1 MRTLLILL
9 LLCTAAPSARSARDP
24 PPFDRSHALFDA
36 LLSEHVSAGH
46 VDYRRLTEHP
56 QALDEYLALL
66 ASLAPADLQALPRS
80 DQLAYWINAYNAFA
94 LKSII
99 EHYPLRRRGIV
110 GLAFPANSI
119 WQITGVWKDRRWRAA
134 GRTVSLDQIEHDII
148 RPVFQEP
155 RSHFAL
161 VCASTSCPDLR
172 AQAYRGEVIEE
183 QLEEQTQRF
192 LHDQRK
198 GVRIDAAAGAI
209 HLSKIFD
216 WFAEDFA
223 ASHPP
228 GQNYPGLDREESGM
242 LSFVANHRSDPE
254 LQRLLRESRIEVD
267 FLPYDWTL
275 NDRAK
280 P

>member
-9 LLCTAAPSARSARDP
+9 LLCTAGSSARAASDP
-24 PPFDRSHALFDA
+24 PPFDRAHAIFDA
-36 LLSEHVSAGH
+36 LLSEHVSAGRI
-46 VDYRRLTEHP
+46 DYRRLTEHP
-56 QALDEYLALL
+56 QALNEYLALL

-94 LKSII
+94 LKSIV
-99 EHYPLRRRGIV
+99 EHYPLRRRGVV

-119 WQITGVWKDRRWRAA
+119 WQIPGVWKDARWRAA
-134 GRTVSLDQIEHDII
+134 GRLVSLDEIEHDII
-148 RPVFQEP
+148 RPMFKEP

-161 VCASTSCPDLR
+161 VCASRSCPDLR
-172 AQAYRGEVIEE
+172 AQAYRGDVLEE
-183 QLEEQTQRF
+183 QLNEQTQRF
-192 LHDQRK
+192 LHDPSK
-198 GVRIDAAAGAI
+198 GVRIDAVAGTI

-216 WFAEDFA
+216 WFAEDFT
-223 ASHPP
+223 ASHRPR
-228 GQNYPGLDREESGM
+228 QNYPGLDREESGA
-242 LSFVANHRSDPE
+242 LSFIANHRSDPE

-275 NDRAK
+275 NDRAG